1 MSLQHPDMSIRKTFV
16 SIMVGFIFAGLT
28 SWSFRNF
35 VVSDCAAPF
44 RSLLDVFLMPGLLV
58 SVALSGNVHTY
69 EAGPAAMGNFIF
81 YFVVTY
87 ICVAVWQK
95 YRTGFKPS

>member
-1 MSLQHPDMSIRKTFV
+1 
-16 SIMVGFIFAGLT
+16 MVGFIFAGLT